1 VESRLSG
8 VVNISHLLFADDTF
22 GFYGAKLDHLCD
34 LRALFFCNYNHV
46 PLVFGLCDLGDF

>member
-46 PLVFGLCDLGDF
+46 PLVFCLCDLGDF